1 MPHQSGKRSTATEQ
15 RRQEILAAALLTFT
29 VKGYTATT
37 IEDIRERSGAS
48 TGSIYHHFGSKEQV
62 AAALFVDGLEQEQ
75 RHGVRVLHEAP
86 SAEAGVRAF
95 VTSYFRWVEANPL
108 LAAYLLASRTDEVRN
123 LTRPAVEELNRSFRR
138 EVREWLQPHIA
149 AGSIRELPIDL
160 YHFLWLAPAQDF
172 ARSWLAK
179 RTQTPLAEAASVF
192 ADSAWTVLR
201 GPRAS

>member
-1 MPHQSGKRSTATEQ
+1 MPHESGKRSAATEE
-15 RRQEILAAALLTFT
+15 RRQQILAAALLAFT

-48 TGSIYHHFGSKEQV
+48 TGSIYHHFGSKKQV
-62 AAALFVDGLEQEQ
+62 AAALLVDGLGQEQ
-75 RHGVRVLHEAP
+75 RHGVRVLQGAS

-123 LTRPAVEELNRSFRR
+123 LTRPAVEELNRAFRR
-138 EVREWLQPHIA
+138 DVREWLRPHIA
-149 AGSIRELPIDL
+149 AGEIRELPIDL

-179 RTQTPLAEAASVF
+179 RTQTPLAEAAGVF
-192 ADSAWTVLR
+192 ADAAWTVLR
-201 GPRAS
+201 GPAR

>member
-1 MPHQSGKRSTATEQ
+1 MPHETGKRSAATEE
-15 RRQEILAAALLTFT
+15 RRQQILAAALLAFT

-62 AAALFVDGLEQEQ
+62 AAALFVDGLGQEQ
-75 RHGVRVLHEAP
+75 RHGVRVLREAS
-86 SAEAGVRAF
+86 SAEAGVRGF

-123 LTRPAVEELNRSFRR
+123 LTRPAVEEMNRNFRR
-138 EVREWLQPHIA
+138 DVREWLLPHIA
-149 AGSIRELPIDL
+149 ATEIRDLPIDL

-179 RTQTPLAEAASVF
+179 RTQTPLTEAATIF

-201 GPRAS
+201 GPAAR

>member
-1 MPHQSGKRSTATEQ
+1 MPHESGKRSAATEQ
-15 RRQEILAAALLTFT
+15 RRQEILAAALLAFT
-29 VKGYTATT
+29 VKGYTDTT

-75 RHGVRVLHEAP
+75 RHGVRVLHESA
-86 SAEAGVRAF
+86 SAEAGVQAF

-123 LTRPAVEELNRSFRR
+123 LTRPAVEELNRDFRR
-138 EVREWLQPHIA
+138 EVREWLLPHIT
-149 AGSIRELPIDL
+149 AGAIRELPMDL

-179 RTQTPLAEAASVF
+179 RTQTSIAEAPTIF
-192 ADSAWTVLR
+192 AEAAWTVLR
-201 GPRAS
+201 GPAAR